1 MLKEERQEKI
11 LQILEEENYITASK
25 LAKTLYVSLPT
36 IRRDLAELAQKELI
50 LRNHGGAKKLD
61 SEKVVMPFEFRK
73 TINYKEKRKLCEK
86 ACSLIKDD
94 YIIFIDA
101 STTALQMSEFLRPNS
116 QITVVTNSM
125 LVSTLLTKKGIKN
138 YLTGGELQQNSM
150 CYAGVFAEN
159 FIRQFNFNLAFF
171 SCHGVSANNNI
182 VDTSLLET
190 SLRKTMLLQAD
201 KSVFLC
207 DSSKFDLNAP
217 YNLAKLSEIDVII
230 TDKKD
235 LKLKNILIVK

>member
-11 LQILEEENYITASK
+11 LQILQEENYITASK

-73 TINYKEKRKLCEK
+73 TINYKEKRKLCER

-94 YIIFIDA
+94 YIVFIDA

-116 QITVVTNSM
+116 QITVVTNSI
-125 LVSTLLTKKGIKN
+125 LVSTLLSKKGIKN
-138 YLTGGELQQNSM
+138 YLTGGELQQNSL
-150 CYAGVFAEN
+150 CYAGVFAED

-171 SCHGVSANNNI
+171 SCHGVSNAQSI

-190 SLRKTMLLQAD
+190 SLRRTMLSQAD

-207 DSSKFDLNAP
+207 DSSKFGVDAP
-217 YNLAKLSEIDVII
+217 YNLAKLSEIDIII
-230 TDKKD
+230 TDNKE
-235 LKLKNILIVK
+235 LNLKNVLIVR